1 MDLGEWD
8 VSYVHVADY
17 GSRSSKGAIWTD
29 SVGLIFAS
37 DSVERGEMLTYRPRR
52 HVIITEKVVRLAVV
66 SQKESASSTNFRLVL
81 RIQQTDSCC
90 FGCSAQTLTASN
102 QRYDLSALFHDQ
114 RATDLLLIYR
124 IERIQQVVQA
134 HLAKSVL
141 LQSSSRAALG
151 VYGFLSCSHFATTSM
166 GLTSKPEHPGLTSIT
181 RCALGRSG
189 DWSADFWWMDRLTG
203 EVGRAGGLGGGVP
216 EDEEGGKSKRTFFFG
231 RGSS

>member
-1 MDLGEWD
+1 MYLMSTSLTMDRG
-8 VSYVHVADY
+8 VQ
-17 GSRSSKGAIWTD
+17 KGAIWTD

-102 QRYDLSALFHDQ
+102 QRYELSALFHDQ

-134 HLAKSVL
+134 HLANLSF
-141 LQSSSRAALG
+141 SSRR
-151 VYGFLSCSHFATTSM
+151 V
-166 GLTSKPEHPGLTSIT
+166 EQ
-181 RCALGRSG
+181 
-189 DWSADFWWMDRLTG
+189 RLVFT
-203 EVGRAGGLGGGVP
+203 VSFRAPILRRP
-216 EDEEGGKSKRTFFFG
+216 RWD
-231 RGSS
+231 